1 MEISALLAASHI
13 HCNVAVSSK
22 KRAMDVLSNLLVAAG
37 APLSESEIFNGLIAR
52 ERLGSTGLGH
62 GVAIPHGRF
71 SDLNQT
77 IAILARFAQP
87 IDYDAVDGEPVDLVV
102 ALMVPEEST
111 EEHLQ
116 LLATLAEMF
125 SNESMRAALR
135 QVATPQ
141 EIAAVIVRWSG
152 ADHKA
157 ASSA

>member
-1 MEISALLAASHI
+1 MEISTLLTAGHI
-13 HCNVAVSSK
+13 HCDVAVSSK
-22 KRAMDVLSNLLVAAG
+22 KRAMDVLSNLLVEAG

-71 SDLNQT
+71 SDLDQT
-77 IAILARFAQP
+77 IAILVRFAQP

-111 EEHLQ
+111 EEHLE

-125 SNESMRAALR
+125 SDETMRTSLR
-135 QVATPQ
+135 QAASSR
-141 EIAAVIVRWSG
+141 EIAALISLWLSVDR
-152 ADHKA
+152 K
-157 ASSA
+157 ASSSA